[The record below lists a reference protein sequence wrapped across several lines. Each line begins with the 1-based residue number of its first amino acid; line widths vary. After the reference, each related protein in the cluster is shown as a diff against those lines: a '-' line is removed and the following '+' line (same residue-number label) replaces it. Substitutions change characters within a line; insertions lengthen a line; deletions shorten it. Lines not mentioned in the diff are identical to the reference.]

1 MNVCKKKTN
10 RIEKVRSFGFG
21 YCKSE
26 YVSYTEDL
34 KSSLE
39 GSTIGFIFETTVLY
53 NSVVNTF
60 IRFNTHNPSYTSNRL
75 SVMQILVILTS
86 FKHPTYN

>member
-1 MNVCKKKTN
+1 MNFSKKKTN

-21 YCKSE
+21 YCKSK
-26 YVSYTEDL
+26 YVSYTEAV

-53 NSVVNTF
+53 ISVVNTF
-60 IRFNTHNPSYTSNRL
+60 IRFNTHNPSCTSNTL
-75 SVMQILVILTS
+75 SAIQILVILTS
-86 FKHPTYN
+86 F